1 MVTNSLPQDWLF
13 KALADGT
20 RRHIVAALIAQPMPV
35 TELARQFRVSRPA
48 ISRHLRLLKKAG
60 IVEPRAEGRK
70 NVYFVRT
77 AALREMGQWL
87 DALWASRLSR
97 LQSIVEARA

>member
-1 MVTNSLPQDWLF
+1 MVTSSLTQDRLF
-13 KALADGT
+13 KALADNT
-20 RRHIVAALIAQPMPV
+20 RREIVATLVARPMPV

-48 ISRHLRLLKKAG
+48 ISRHLRLLKEAG
-60 IVEPRAEGRK
+60 VVEPRPEGRK

-77 AALREMGQWL
+77 AALREISQWL

-97 LQSIVEARA
+97 LQAIVAART

>member
-1 MVTNSLPQDWLF
+1 MTSSLTQDRLF
-13 KALADGT
+13 KALADAT
-20 RRHIVAALIAQPMPV
+20 RREIVAALVARPMPV
-35 TELARQFRVSRPA
+35 SELTRQFRVSRPA
-48 ISRHLRLLKKAG
+48 ISRHLRLLKAAG
-60 IVEPRAEGRK
+60 LVELRPQGRR

-77 AALREMGQWL
+77 AALREIEAWL